1 MEKRKAN
8 KTERFG
14 GILIC
19 GVNFGEDLFLPK
31 KQICITYFNWGME
44 QKFKKKLKYITF
56 EWEKL
61 WRIKVWKMMLLDIIL
76 NQ

>member
-31 KQICITYFNWGME
+31 KQICITYFN
-44 QKFKKKLKYITF
+44 
-56 EWEKL
+56 
-61 WRIKVWKMMLLDIIL
+61 
-76 NQ
+76 